1 MIFPDIFLNSL
12 FDITPSLLK
21 KIGIEALILDVDN
34 TLRACGSVV
43 PCDEV
48 ICWVNSMKLA
58 GIRMVIASNNFKK
71 SIEPFALK
79 LQLDYVFFSCKP
91 LTFGLN
97 RAAKKLK
104 CSRNK
109 IAVVGDQIF
118 TDVVAGNLKGFR
130 TFLIAPIFEERGLF
144 FKIKRWLEGYIVRRC
159 RISRIKDEVKV
170 KKGK

>member
-1 MIFPDIFLNSL
+1 MIFPDIFLDSL
-12 FDITPSLLK
+12 FDITPSLLQ

-34 TLRACGSVV
+34 TLRVCGSGVPYDGVV
-43 PCDEV
+43 
-48 ICWVNSMKLA
+48 CWVNSMKLA
-58 GIRMVIASNNFKK
+58 GVHMVIASNNFRK

-104 CSRNK
+104 CPKDR

-118 TDVVAGNLKGFR
+118 TDVVAGNLKGFK
-130 TFLIAPIFEERGLF
+130 TVLIAPLFEERGLF
-144 FKIKRWLEGYIVRRC
+144 FKIKRWLEGQIIRRC
-159 RISRIKDEVKV
+159 RIKDKTKI